1 MRIMNGLGEVLD
13 NLKNKIKRLYDILFL
28 VKYVEHLECF
38 ISCSTNS
45 KTALVFGWMEK
56 SGLTVR
62 KYVDFV
68 FFYQK
73 IEKNL

>member
-1 MRIMNGLGEVLD
+1 MPIVNGLGKVLD

-62 KYVDFV
+62 KYVDFIS
-68 FFYQK
+68 FFT
-73 IEKNL
+73 KN